1 MNKRDDMI
9 REKFY
14 QTGHSR
20 GKSLN
25 AINLNHL
32 TNNIRE
38 ASRQKETPSFTK
50 SNDNYTINF
59 SLANKTK

>member
-1 MNKRDDMI
+1 MNKRDEMSK
-9 REKFY
+9 EKYY

-38 ASRQKETPSFTK
+38 ASRPKEMPSYTK
-50 SNDNYTINF
+50 SNYKINLF
-59 SLANKTK
+59 LTEKK